1 MASARDL
8 VDMASAK
15 DRLMAELQLLFA
27 AYARDQQ
34 RLEDVIRENARL
46 RRQLEASTIA
56 LGYSEN
62 DGWWRD
68 HTPAEN
74 QKMRDENAENV
85 RRHRQRL
92 LESEAAAPLGSSEDE
107 ADREQRQMEAEC
119 DRQEEIAEDADRL
132 GQQYLQDGQQYLQDA
147 KRRKVLTKEEEEVRR
162 LAKVEV
168 RRRLAKVR
176 ELTDA
181 LAESTATN
189 TNLQNIIERQALHLS
204 IVCSELVKLE
214 DEGLQTDKHDGP

>member
-1 MASARDL
+1 MEQLR
-8 VDMASAK
+8 
-15 DRLMAELQLLFA
+15 LLFA
-27 AYARDQQ
+27 EFEHTQD
-34 RLEDVIRENARL
+34 RLEGMIRENARL
-46 RRQLEASTIA
+46 RRDLEASTIA
-56 LGYSEN
+56 LEFEKQE
-62 DGWWRD
+62 GWWRD

-74 QKMRDENAENV
+74 QRMRRENAENV

-147 KRRKVLTKEEEEVRR
+147 KRRKVLWTMANPAENVLVAEVRRLTKEEEEVRR

-204 IVCSELVKLE
+204 IVRSELVKLE
-214 DEGLQTDKHDGP
+214 DEGLKHDGP